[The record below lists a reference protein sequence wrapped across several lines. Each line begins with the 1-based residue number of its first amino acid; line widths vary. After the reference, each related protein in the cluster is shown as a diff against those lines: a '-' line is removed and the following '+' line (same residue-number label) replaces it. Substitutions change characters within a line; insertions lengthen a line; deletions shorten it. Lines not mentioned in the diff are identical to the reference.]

1 MEVSLFSLG
10 GHRRFYPAT
19 GYNSHE
25 QGSLGI
31 ESRLALFWLRAFG
44 YTAPLALYLLHKYS
58 VVNVQV
64 RYALTYRR
72 WGKGKYRVL
81 KFFLNFSF
89 ELKKGYG
96 QYHFALPIIQ

>member
-1 MEVSLFSLG
+1 MEVSLLSLG

-31 ESRLALFWLRAFG
+31 KSRMALFWLRAFG
-44 YTAPLALYLLHKYS
+44 DTAPLALYLLHKYL

-72 WGKGKYRVL
+72 WGKGKYRV
-81 KFFLNFSF
+81 
-89 ELKKGYG
+89 
-96 QYHFALPIIQ
+96 